1 MGGIKIRFVTVL
13 VALVEER
20 DAAASLGRGGIFHAC
35 VRRGTRQD
43 SRVDLVGSVVIAL
56 DGREAADLERVDKEA
71 LGSGGCRLSLL
82 GANRDVKAGAQ
93 GGREKR
99 VASGRREGSGA

>member
-1 MGGIKIRFVTVL
+1 MGGIQVRFVTVL
-13 VALVEER
+13 VALVKER

-35 VRRGTRQD
+35 VRRGTGQD

-56 DGREAADLERVDKEA
+56 GGGDAADLEGVDKEA
-71 LGSGGCRLSLL
+71 LGSGSCGQSLL
-82 GANRDVKAGAQ
+82 GVNRAVNAGAQ
-93 GGREKR
+93 GRREER